1 MTYTNQHG
9 EQIEISQAD
18 QQWLDDAYF
27 TALQCRL
34 PADAKR
40 AALEYRVSTK
50 GQVDHDDIPMQ
61 KIACRKFAQQQGWRV
76 VMEKAEKGVSGS
88 KVSASKR
95 DVIQELR
102 TAASNR
108 EFDVLL
114 VYMFDRLGRIES
126 ETPFVLEWFVQHGIE
141 MWSTHEGQQRIE
153 SHGDK
158 LMNYIRFWQAA
169 GESEKTSMRTR
180 DRIRQIVSSG
190 HYAGG
195 FVPYGYRAV
204 NKGRVNKR
212 DQPVKDLEIDPEEAA
227 WVREVFEKV
236 ANEGASGYAMA
247 RMLNERGLRTRQG
260 AKFQSVNIRRLIR
273 HEGYTGYI
281 MTKAARSEFMPQL
294 QIVDG
299 DLFTKA
305 NERMDSRCKN
315 AAENKNAAKKS
326 GNPTLLAGIVVC
338 AHCGAKMSA
347 FLHTD
352 RYKLA
357 DGSIREKVQAK
368 YNCYQ
373 RGQHLRECDGQ
384 SLYLAER
391 VDGVVLALVDQ
402 MFQQIKQEPYDR
414 SIEQRI
420 RQQDAEWNRKKQAA
434 EKKIQ
439 AARHKQQRYE
449 EEIVRCLDGQSAF
462 SEAML
467 ARLIQQAEAEVQ
479 QAKNE
484 YAELLK
490 NDSSRTTVQQIRKY
504 YDEFLGWANEFDLA
518 SIPRKR
524 TILAQLLEKVEVGK
538 GYRVRIVVRG
548 SYQQF
553 LKREQ
558 ELDGQGCKQDLTNS
572 R

>member
-1 MTYTNQHG
+1 MIYTNQHG

-27 TALQCRL
+27 TTLQCRL

-40 AALEYRVSTK
+40 AALAYRVSTK

-76 VMEKAEKGVSGS
+76 VQEKAEKGVSGS

-102 TAASNR
+102 TAASNK
-108 EFDVLL
+108 EFDILL

-326 GNPTLLAGIVVC
+326 GNPTLLAGIIVC

-462 SEAML
+462 AEATL

-558 ELDGQGCKQDLTNS
+558 ELD
-572 R
+572 

>member
-1 MTYTNQHG
+1 MIYTNQHG

-27 TALQCRL
+27 TTLQCRL

-40 AALEYRVSTK
+40 AALAYRVSTK

-76 VMEKAEKGVSGS
+76 VQEKAEKGVSGS

-102 TAASNR
+102 MAANNK
-108 EFDVLL
+108 EFDILL

-462 SEAML
+462 SEATL

-524 TILAQLLEKVEVGK
+524 TVLAQLLEKVEVGK

-558 ELDGQGCKQDLTNS
+558 ELDEQGCKQDLTNK
-572 R
+572 

>member
-1 MTYTNQHG
+1 MIYTNQHG

-27 TALQCRL
+27 TTLQCRL

-40 AALEYRVSTK
+40 AALAYRVSTK

-76 VMEKAEKGVSGS
+76 VQEKAEKGVSGS

-102 TAASNR
+102 MAANNK
-108 EFDVLL
+108 EFDILL

-180 DRIRQIVSSG
+180 DRISQIVSSG

-462 SEAML
+462 SEATL

-524 TILAQLLEKVEVGK
+524 TVLAQLLEKVEVGK

-548 SYQQF
+548 SYRQF
-553 LKREQ
+553 LAEKAT
-558 ELDGQGCKQDLTNS
+558 DCS
-572 R
+572 AFAVSVSA

>member
-1 MTYTNQHG
+1 MIYINQHG

-27 TALQCRL
+27 TTLQCRL

-40 AALEYRVSTK
+40 AALAYRVSTK

-76 VMEKAEKGVSGS
+76 VQEKAEKGVSGS

-102 TAASNR
+102 MAANNK
-108 EFDVLL
+108 EFDILL

-294 QIVDG
+294 QIVDS

-462 SEAML
+462 AEATL

-548 SYQQF
+548 SYRQF
-553 LKREQ
+553 LAEKAT
-558 ELDGQGCKQDLTNS
+558 DCS
-572 R
+572 AFAVSVSA

>member
-1 MTYTNQHG
+1 MIYINQHG

-27 TALQCRL
+27 TTLQCRL

-40 AALEYRVSTK
+40 AALAYRVSTK

-76 VMEKAEKGVSGS
+76 VQEKAEKGVSGS

-102 TAASNR
+102 MAANNK
-108 EFDVLL
+108 EFDILL

-294 QIVDG
+294 QIVDS

-462 SEAML
+462 SEATL

-524 TILAQLLEKVEVGK
+524 TVLAQLLEKVEVGK

-548 SYQQF
+548 SYRQF
-553 LKREQ
+553 LAEKAT
-558 ELDGQGCKQDLTNS
+558 DCS
-572 R
+572 AFAVSVSA

>member
-1 MTYTNQHG
+1 MIYTNQHG

-27 TALQCRL
+27 TTLQCRL

-40 AALEYRVSTK
+40 AALAYRVSTK

-76 VMEKAEKGVSGS
+76 VQEKAEKGVSGS

-102 TAASNR
+102 MAANNK
-108 EFDVLL
+108 EFDILL

-294 QIVDG
+294 QIVDS

-490 NDSSRTTVQQIRKY
+490 NDSSRTTVQRIRKY

-524 TILAQLLEKVEVGK
+524 TVLAQLLEKVEVGK

-548 SYQQF
+548 SYRQF
-553 LKREQ
+553 LAEKAT
-558 ELDGQGCKQDLTNS
+558 DCS
-572 R
+572 AFAVSVSA

>member
-27 TALQCRL
+27 TTLQCRL

-40 AALEYRVSTK
+40 AALAYRVSTK

-76 VMEKAEKGVSGS
+76 VQEKAEKGVSGS

-102 TAASNR
+102 MAANNK
-108 EFDVLL
+108 EFDILL

-462 SEAML
+462 SEATL

-490 NDSSRTTVQQIRKY
+490 NDSSRTTVQRIRKY

-524 TILAQLLEKVEVGK
+524 TVLAQLLEKVEVGK

-548 SYQQF
+548 SYRQF
-553 LKREQ
+553 LAEKAT
-558 ELDGQGCKQDLTNS
+558 DCS
-572 R
+572 AFAVSVSA

>member
-1 MTYTNQHG
+1 MTYTNQQG

-34 PADAKR
+34 PMDAKC

-126 ETPFVLEWFVQHGIE
+126 ETPFVMEWFVQHGIE

-212 DQPVKDLEIDPEEAA
+212 EQPVKDLEIDPEEAA

-281 MTKAARSEFMPQL
+281 ITKAAKSEFMPQL
-294 QIVDG
+294 QIID
-299 DLFTKA
+299 DELFAKA

-326 GNPTLLAGIVVC
+326 DNPCLLAGIVVC

-347 FLHTD
+347 FLHKD

-357 DGSIREKVQAK
+357 DGSIKENVQAK

-373 RGQHLRECDGQ
+373 RGQRLRPCDGQ
-384 SLYLAER
+384 ALYLAER
-391 VDGVVLALVDQ
+391 VDG
-402 MFQQIKQEPYDR
+402 
-414 SIEQRI
+414 S
-420 RQQDAEWNRKKQAA
+420 
-434 EKKIQ
+434 
-439 AARHKQQRYE
+439 
-449 EEIVRCLDGQSAF
+449 C
-462 SEAML
+462 
-467 ARLIQQAEAEVQ
+467 
-479 QAKNE
+479 
-484 YAELLK
+484 
-490 NDSSRTTVQQIRKY
+490 
-504 YDEFLGWANEFDLA
+504 
-518 SIPRKR
+518 
-524 TILAQLLEKVEVGK
+524 
-538 GYRVRIVVRG
+538 
-548 SYQQF
+548 
-553 LKREQ
+553 
-558 ELDGQGCKQDLTNS
+558 
-572 R
+572 

>member
-1 MTYTNQHG
+1 MIYINQHG

-27 TALQCRL
+27 TTLQCRL

-40 AALEYRVSTK
+40 AALAYRVSTK

-76 VMEKAEKGVSGS
+76 VQEKAEKGVSGS

-102 TAASNR
+102 MAANNK
-108 EFDVLL
+108 EFDILL

-294 QIVDG
+294 QIVDS

-462 SEAML
+462 SEATL

-524 TILAQLLEKVEVGK
+524 TILAELLEKVEVGK

-558 ELDGQGCKQDLTNS
+558 ELDEQGCKQDLTNK
-572 R
+572 

>member
-1 MTYTNQHG
+1 MIYINQHG

-27 TALQCRL
+27 TTLQCRL

-40 AALEYRVSTK
+40 AALAYRVSTK

-76 VMEKAEKGVSGS
+76 VQEKAEKGVSGS

-102 TAASNR
+102 TAASNK
-108 EFDVLL
+108 EFDILL

-294 QIVDG
+294 QIVDS

-462 SEAML
+462 SEATL

-548 SYQQF
+548 SYRQF
-553 LKREQ
+553 LAEKAT
-558 ELDGQGCKQDLTNS
+558 DCS
-572 R
+572 AFAVSVSA

>member
-27 TALQCRL
+27 TTLQCRL

-40 AALEYRVSTK
+40 AALAYRVSTK

-76 VMEKAEKGVSGS
+76 VQEKAEKGVSGS

-102 TAASNR
+102 MAANNK
-108 EFDVLL
+108 EFDILL

-294 QIVDG
+294 QIVDS

-462 SEAML
+462 AEATL

-524 TILAQLLEKVEVGK
+524 TVLAQLLEKVEVGK

>member
-1 MTYTNQHG
+1 MIYTNQHG

-27 TALQCRL
+27 TTLQCRL

-40 AALEYRVSTK
+40 AALAYRVSTK

-76 VMEKAEKGVSGS
+76 VQEKAEKGVSGS

-102 TAASNR
+102 MAANNK
-108 EFDVLL
+108 EFDILL

-294 QIVDG
+294 QIVDS

-391 VDGVVLALVDQ
+391 VDGIVLDLVDQ

-462 SEAML
+462 SGATL

-558 ELDGQGCKQDLTNS
+558 ELDKQS
-572 R
+572 

>member
-1 MTYTNQHG
+1 M
-9 EQIEISQAD
+9 
-18 QQWLDDAYF
+18 
-27 TALQCRL
+27 
-34 PADAKR
+34 
-40 AALEYRVSTK
+40 V
-50 GQVDHDDIPMQ
+50 
-61 KIACRKFAQQQGWRV
+61 IA
-76 VMEKAEKGVSGS
+76 
-88 KVSASKR
+88 
-95 DVIQELR
+95 IQ
-102 TAASNR
+102 
-108 EFDVLL
+108 
-114 VYMFDRLGRIES
+114 
-126 ETPFVLEWFVQHGIE
+126 

-281 MTKAARSEFMPQL
+281 ITKAAKSEFMPQL
-294 QIVDG
+294 QIIDD
-299 DLFTKA
+299 DLFAKA
-305 NERMDSRCKN
+305 NERMDSRCQN
-315 AAENKNAAKKS
+315 AAENKNAARKS
-326 GNPTLLAGIVVC
+326 DNPCLLAGIVVC

-347 FLHTD
+347 FLHKD

-357 DGSIREKVQAK
+357 DGTIRENVQAK

-373 RGQHLRECDGQ
+373 RGQHLRPCDGQ
-384 SLYLAER
+384 ALYLAER
-391 VDGVVLALVDQ
+391 VDAIVLDLVDQ
-402 MFQQIKQEPYDR
+402 MFRQIKREPYDR

-420 RQQDAEWNRKKQAA
+420 RQQDAELNRKKQAA

-439 AARHKQQRYE
+439 AAQHKQQRYE
-449 EEIVRCLDGQSAF
+449 EEIVHCLDGQSAF
-462 SEAML
+462 SETTL
-467 ARLIQQAEAEVQ
+467 ARLIRQAEAEVQ

-484 YAELLK
+484 YAALLK
-490 NDSSRTTVQQIRKY
+490 DNSSRTTVQQIRKY

-518 SIPRKR
+518 STPRKR
-524 TILAQLLEKVEVGK
+524 TILAQLLERVELGR
-538 GYRVRIVVRG
+538 GYQVRIVVRG
-548 SYQQF
+548 SYRQF
-553 LKREQ
+553 LAGENDDKLEIL
-558 ELDGQGCKQDLTNS
+558 EGA
-572 R
+572 

>member
-1 MTYTNQHG
+1 MIYTNQHG

-27 TALQCRL
+27 TTLQCRL

-40 AALEYRVSTK
+40 AALAYRVSTK

-76 VMEKAEKGVSGS
+76 VQEKAEKGVSGS

-102 TAASNR
+102 MAANNK
-108 EFDVLL
+108 EFDILL

-294 QIVDG
+294 QIVDS

-462 SEAML
+462 SEATL

-524 TILAQLLEKVEVGK
+524 TVLAQLLEKVEVGK

-558 ELDGQGCKQDLTNS
+558 ELDEQGCKQDLTNK
-572 R
+572 

>member
-1 MTYTNQHG
+1 MIYINQHG

-27 TALQCRL
+27 TTLQCRL

-40 AALEYRVSTK
+40 AALAYRVSTK

-76 VMEKAEKGVSGS
+76 VQEKAEKGVSGS

-102 TAASNR
+102 MAANNK
-108 EFDVLL
+108 EFDILL

-294 QIVDG
+294 QIVDS

-462 SEAML
+462 AEATL

-558 ELDGQGCKQDLTNS
+558 ELGVICSLYERQ
-572 R
+572 

>member
-27 TALQCRL
+27 TTLQCRL

-40 AALEYRVSTK
+40 AALAYRVSTK

-76 VMEKAEKGVSGS
+76 VQEKAEKGVSGS

-102 TAASNR
+102 MAANNK
-108 EFDVLL
+108 EFDILL

-294 QIVDG
+294 QIVDS

>member
-1 MTYTNQHG
+1 MYTNQQG

-102 TAASNR
+102 TAASNK

-126 ETPFVLEWFVQHGIE
+126 ETPFVLEWFVQNGIE

-153 SHGDK
+153 SHSDK

-169 GESEKTSMRTR
+169 GESQKTSMRTR

-204 NKGRVNKR
+204 DKGRVNKR
-212 DQPVKDLEIDPEEAA
+212 DQPVKDLEIAPEEAA

-236 ANEGASGYAMA
+236 ANEGASGYAIA
-247 RMLNERGLRTRQG
+247 RMLNQRGLRTRQG
-260 AKFQSVNIRRLIR
+260 AKFQSINIRRLIR

-281 MTKAARSEFMPQL
+281 ITKAAKSEYIPQL
-294 QIVDG
+294 QIIDE
-299 DLFTKA
+299 DLFAKA
-305 NERMDSRCKN
+305 NEVMDIRCQMLAEQKN
-315 AAENKNAAKKS
+315 AARKTE
-326 GNPTLLAGIVVC
+326 NPTLLAGIVVC

-373 RGQHLRECDGQ
+373 RAQSLRECDGQ

-391 VDGVVLALVDQ
+391 VDAIVLDIAHK
-402 MFQQIKQEPYDR
+402 MFEQIKQAPYDK

-420 RQQDAEWNRKKQAA
+420 RQQDTEMERKRKAA
-434 EKKIQ
+434 EKKIK
-439 AARHKQQRYE
+439 AAQHKQQRCE
-449 EEIVRCLDGQSAF
+449 DEIVRCLDGRSAF
-462 SEAML
+462 SETVL
-467 ARLIQQAEAEVQ
+467 ARMIQQAEAEVQ

-490 NDSSRTTVQQIRKY
+490 NDSGRSTVQQIRKY

-518 SIPRKR
+518 SVPRKR
-524 TILAQLLEKVEVGK
+524 SILTQLFERVELGR
-538 GYRVRIVVRG
+538 GYQVKIVVRG
-548 SYQQF
+548 SYAQF
-553 LKREQ
+553 L
-558 ELDGQGCKQDLTNS
+558 GQKEERIGVQTEKQS
-572 R
+572 C

>member
-1 MTYTNQHG
+1 MIYINQHG

-27 TALQCRL
+27 TTLQCRL

-40 AALEYRVSTK
+40 AALAYRVSTK

-76 VMEKAEKGVSGS
+76 VQEKAEKGVSGS
-88 KVSASKR
+88 KDSASKR

-102 TAASNR
+102 TAASNK
-108 EFDVLL
+108 EFDILL

-294 QIVDG
+294 QIVDS

-462 SEAML
+462 AEATL

-524 TILAQLLEKVEVGK
+524 TVLAQLLEKVEVGK

-548 SYQQF
+548 SYRQF
-553 LKREQ
+553 LAEKAT
-558 ELDGQGCKQDLTNS
+558 DCS
-572 R
+572 AFAVSVSA

>member
-1 MTYTNQHG
+1 MIYTNQHG

-27 TALQCRL
+27 TTLQCRL

-40 AALEYRVSTK
+40 AALAYRVSTK

-76 VMEKAEKGVSGS
+76 VQEKAEKGVSGS

-102 TAASNR
+102 TAASNK
-108 EFDVLL
+108 EFDILL

-294 QIVDG
+294 QIVDS

-462 SEAML
+462 AEATL

>member
-1 MTYTNQHG
+1 MIYTNQHG

-40 AALEYRVSTK
+40 AALAYRVSTK

-76 VMEKAEKGVSGS
+76 VQEKAEKGVSGS

-102 TAASNR
+102 TAASNK
-108 EFDVLL
+108 EFDILL

-434 EKKIQ
+434 EKMIQ

-462 SEAML
+462 AEATL
-467 ARLIQQAEAEVQ
+467 ARLIQQAEAEVR

-558 ELDGQGCKQDLTNS
+558 ELDGQS
-572 R
+572 

>member
-1 MTYTNQHG
+1 MIYTNQHG

-27 TALQCRL
+27 TTLQCRL

-40 AALEYRVSTK
+40 AALAYRVSTK

-76 VMEKAEKGVSGS
+76 VQEKAEKGVSGS

-102 TAASNR
+102 MAANNK
-108 EFDVLL
+108 EFDILL

-449 EEIVRCLDGQSAF
+449 EEIV
-462 SEAML
+462 
-467 ARLIQQAEAEVQ
+467 
-479 QAKNE
+479 
-484 YAELLK
+484 
-490 NDSSRTTVQQIRKY
+490 
-504 YDEFLGWANEFDLA
+504 
-518 SIPRKR
+518 
-524 TILAQLLEKVEVGK
+524 
-538 GYRVRIVVRG
+538 
-548 SYQQF
+548 
-553 LKREQ
+553 
-558 ELDGQGCKQDLTNS
+558 
-572 R
+572 

>member
-1 MTYTNQHG
+1 MIYTNQHG

-27 TALQCRL
+27 TTLQCRL

-40 AALEYRVSTK
+40 AALAYRVSTK

-76 VMEKAEKGVSGS
+76 VQEKAEKGVSGS

-102 TAASNR
+102 MAANNK
-108 EFDVLL
+108 EFDILL

-294 QIVDG
+294 QIVDS

-462 SEAML
+462 AEATL

-548 SYQQF
+548 SYRQF
-553 LKREQ
+553 LAEKAT
-558 ELDGQGCKQDLTNS
+558 DCS
-572 R
+572 AFAVSVSA

>member
-9 EQIEISQAD
+9 EQIEISRAD

-169 GESEKTSMRTR
+169 GESEKTSVRTR

-281 MTKAARSEFMPQL
+281 ITKAAKSEFMPQL
-294 QIVDG
+294 QIIDD
-299 DLFTKA
+299 DLFAKA
-305 NERMDSRCKN
+305 NERMDSRCQNAAQSKN
-315 AAENKNAAKKS
+315 ATRKS
-326 GNPTLLAGIVVC
+326 DNPCLLAGIVVC

-347 FLHTD
+347 FLHKD

-357 DGSIREKVQAK
+357 DGTIKENVQAK

-373 RGQHLRECDGQ
+373 RGQHLRPCDGQ
-384 SLYLAER
+384 ALYLAER
-391 VDGVVLALVDQ
+391 VDAIVLDLVDQ
-402 MFQQIKQEPYDR
+402 MFRQIKREPYDR

-420 RQQDAEWNRKKQAA
+420 RQQDAELNRKKQAA

-439 AARHKQQRYE
+439 AAQHKQQRYE
-449 EEIVRCLDGQSAF
+449 EEIVRCLDGRSAF
-462 SEAML
+462 SETTL
-467 ARLIQQAEAEVQ
+467 ARLIRQAETEVQ

-484 YAELLK
+484 YTALLK
-490 NDSSRTTVQQIRKY
+490 DNSSRTTVQQIRKY

-524 TILAQLLEKVEVGK
+524 TILAQLLERVELGR
-538 GYRVRIVVRG
+538 GYRVKIVVRG
-548 SYQQF
+548 SYRQF
-553 LKREQ
+553 LAGENGDKLEML
-558 ELDGQGCKQDLTNS
+558 EGA
-572 R
+572 

>member
-1 MTYTNQHG
+1 MIYTNQHG

-27 TALQCRL
+27 TTLQCRL

-40 AALEYRVSTK
+40 AALAYRVSTK

-76 VMEKAEKGVSGS
+76 VQEKAEKGVSGS

-102 TAASNR
+102 TAASNK
-108 EFDVLL
+108 EFDILL

-227 WVREVFEKV
+227 WVQEVFEKV

-305 NERMDSRCKN
+305 NERMDSRCRN

-434 EKKIQ
+434 EKMIQ

-462 SEAML
+462 AEATL

-484 YAELLK
+484 YTELLK
-490 NDSSRTTVQQIRKY
+490 NDSSRTTVQEIRKY

-548 SYQQF
+548 SYRQF
-553 LKREQ
+553 LAEKTT
-558 ELDGQGCKQDLTNS
+558 DCS
-572 R
+572 AFAVPASA

>member
-1 MTYTNQHG
+1 MIYTNQHG

-27 TALQCRL
+27 TTLQCRL

-40 AALEYRVSTK
+40 AALAYRVSTK

-76 VMEKAEKGVSGS
+76 VQEKAEKGVSGS

-102 TAASNR
+102 TAASNK
-108 EFDVLL
+108 EFDILL

-315 AAENKNAAKKS
+315 AAENKNAAQKS

-462 SEAML
+462 AEATL

-548 SYQQF
+548 SYRQF
-553 LKREQ
+553 LADQ
-558 ELDGQGCKQDLTNS
+558 M
-572 R
+572 

>member
-1 MTYTNQHG
+1 MIYINQHG

-27 TALQCRL
+27 TTLQCRL

-40 AALEYRVSTK
+40 AALAYRVSTK

-76 VMEKAEKGVSGS
+76 VQEKAEKGVSGS

-102 TAASNR
+102 MAANNK
-108 EFDVLL
+108 EFDILL

-180 DRIRQIVSSG
+180 DRISQIVSSG

-294 QIVDG
+294 QIVDS

-462 SEAML
+462 AEAML

-504 YDEFLGWANEFDLA
+504 YDEFLGWANEFNLA
-518 SIPRKR
+518 SITRKR
-524 TILAQLLEKVEVGK
+524 TILAELLEKVEVGK

-558 ELDGQGCKQDLTNS
+558 ELDEQGCKQDLTNK
-572 R
+572 

>member
-34 PADAKR
+34 PVDAKR

-76 VMEKAEKGVSGS
+76 VLEKAEKGVSGS

-102 TAASNR
+102 TATSNR

-236 ANEGASGYAMA
+236 AKEGASGYAMA

-281 MTKAARSEFMPQL
+281 ITKAAKSEFMPQL
-294 QIVDG
+294 QIIDD
-299 DLFTKA
+299 DLFAKA

-315 AAENKNAAKKS
+315 AAENKNAARKS
-326 GNPTLLAGIVVC
+326 DNPTLLAGIVVC

-347 FLHTD
+347 FLHKD

-357 DGSIREKVQAK
+357 DGTIKENVQAK

-373 RGQHLRECDGQ
+373 RGQHLRPCDGQ
-384 SLYLAER
+384 ALYLAER
-391 VDGVVLALVDQ
+391 VDGIVLNLVDQ

-420 RQQDAEWNRKKQAA
+420 RQQDAELNRKKQTT
-434 EKKIQ
+434 EKKIK
-439 AARHKQQRYE
+439 AAQHKQQRYE

-462 SEAML
+462 SESTL
-467 ARLIQQAEAEVQ
+467 ARLIQQAEVEVQ

-484 YAELLK
+484 YTALLK
-490 NDSSRTTVQQIRKY
+490 DNSSRTTVQQIRKY

-518 SIPRKR
+518 SVPRKR
-524 TILAQLLEKVEVGK
+524 TILAQLLERVELGK
-538 GYRVRIVVRG
+538 GYQVKIVVRG
-548 SYQQF
+548 SYRQF
-553 LKREQ
+553 VADRM
-558 ELDGQGCKQDLTNS
+558 
-572 R
+572 

>member
-1 MTYTNQHG
+1 MTYTNQQG

-34 PADAKR
+34 PMDAKR
-40 AALEYRVSTK
+40 AALEYRISTK

-102 TAASNR
+102 AAASNR

-169 GESEKTSMRTR
+169 GESEKTSMRTC

-212 DQPVKDLEIDPEEAA
+212 DQPVKDLEIDL
-227 WVREVFEKV
+227 
-236 ANEGASGYAMA
+236 EGASGYAMA

-281 MTKAARSEFMPQL
+281 ITSAAKSEYIPQL
-294 QIVDG
+294 RIIED
-299 DLFTKA
+299 DLFAKA

-315 AAENKNAAKKS
+315 AAENKNAARKS
-326 GNPTLLAGIVVC
+326 DNPTLLAGIVVC

-347 FLHTD
+347 FLHKD

-357 DGSIREKVQAK
+357 DGTIKENVQAK

-373 RGQHLRECDGQ
+373 RGQHLRPCDGQ

-391 VDGVVLALVDQ
+391 VDGVVLNLVDQ
-402 MFQQIKQEPYDR
+402 MFQRIKREPYDK

-420 RQQDAEWNRKKQAA
+420 RQQDAELNRKKKAA
-434 EKKIQ
+434 EKKVK
-439 AARHKQQRYE
+439 AAQHKQQRYE

-462 SEAML
+462 SESTL

-484 YAELLK
+484 YTALLK
-490 NDSSRTTVQQIRKY
+490 DDSGRDTIQKIRKY
-504 YDEFLGWANEFDLA
+504 YDEFLGCW
-518 SIPRKR
+518 
-524 TILAQLLEKVEVGK
+524 K
-538 GYRVRIVVRG
+538 G
-548 SYQQF
+548 
-553 LKREQ
+553 
-558 ELDGQGCKQDLTNS
+558 
-572 R
+572 

>member
-27 TALQCRL
+27 TTLQCRL

-40 AALEYRVSTK
+40 AALAYRVSTK

-76 VMEKAEKGVSGS
+76 VQEKAEKGVSGS

-102 TAASNR
+102 MAANNK
-108 EFDVLL
+108 EFDILL

-204 NKGRVNKR
+204 SKGRVNKR

-294 QIVDG
+294 QIVDS

-449 EEIVRCLDGQSAF
+449 EEIVCCLDGQSAF
-462 SEAML
+462 SGATL

>member
-1 MTYTNQHG
+1 MIYINQHG

-27 TALQCRL
+27 TTLQCRL

-40 AALEYRVSTK
+40 AALAYRVSTK

-76 VMEKAEKGVSGS
+76 VQEKAEKGVSGS

-102 TAASNR
+102 MAANNK
-108 EFDVLL
+108 EFDILL

-294 QIVDG
+294 QIVDS

-462 SEAML
+462 AEATL

-524 TILAQLLEKVEVGK
+524 TVLAQLLEKVEVGK

-558 ELDGQGCKQDLTNS
+558 ELDEQGCKQDLTNK
-572 R
+572 